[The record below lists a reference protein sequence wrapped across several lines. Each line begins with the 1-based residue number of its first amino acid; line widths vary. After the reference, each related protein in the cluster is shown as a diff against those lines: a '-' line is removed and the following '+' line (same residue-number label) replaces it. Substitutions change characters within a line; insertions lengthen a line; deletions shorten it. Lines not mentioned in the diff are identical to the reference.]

1 MDMIDAHDVREREF
15 AASLQGVDLSKRG
28 HRPGHSSNQT
38 VSGFDSFYR
47 ANFDVISKAAS

>member
-15 AASLQGVDLSKRG
+15 AASLQGIDLSKRG